1 MNIEIKEQNG
11 SYIGNLIGW
20 IDTAEA
26 SKFLEDLK
34 PLMDNSKFLEDLK
47 PLMDNAN
54 KRIELDCTK
63 LEYICSLGL
72 RGLLKLQ
79 KESHALGGSMI
90 LTHVEGEVQKILKL
104 TGFDRLFDI
113 R

>member
-1 MNIEIKEQNG
+1 MNIEIKEQLG
-11 SYIGNLIGW
+11 SYIGILYGW

-26 SKFLEDLK
+26 SQFLEDLN
-34 PLMDNSKFLEDLK
+34 PLMT
-47 PLMDNAN
+47 NAER
-54 KRIELDCTK
+54 RIELDCAK

-79 KESHALGGSMI
+79 KESAARGGTLI
-90 LTHVEGEVQKILKL
+90 LTHEDGEVLKILRL
-104 TGFDRLFDI
+104 TGFDRLLDI

>member
-11 SYIGNLIGW
+11 SYIGILTGW
-20 IDTAEA
+20 IDSAEA
-26 SKFLEDLK
+26 SQFLEDMK
-34 PLMDNSKFLEDLK
+34 PLMA
-47 PLMDNAN
+47 NAN
-54 KRIELDCTK
+54 KSIELDCSK

-72 RGLLKLQ
+72 RGVLQLK
-79 KESHALGGSMI
+79 KESAAKGGSMV
-90 LTHVEGEVQKILKL
+90 LTHVEGEVQKILRL

>member
-11 SYIGNLIGW
+11 SYLGILTGW
-20 IDTAEA
+20 IDSAEA
-26 SKFLEDLK
+26 SQFLEDMK
-34 PLMDNSKFLEDLK
+34 PLIA
-47 PLMDNAN
+47 NAN
-54 KRIELDCTK
+54 KSIELDYSK

-72 RGLLKLQ
+72 RGVLQLK
-79 KESHALGGSMI
+79 KESAAKGGSMV

-104 TGFDRLFDI
+104 TGFDKLLDI

>member
-11 SYIGNLIGW
+11 SYLGILTGW

-26 SKFLEDLK
+26 SQ
-34 PLMDNSKFLEDLK
+34 FLEDLK

>member
-1 MNIEIKEQNG
+1 MNIEIKERNG
-11 SYIGNLIGW
+11 SYIGILSGW

-26 SKFLEDLK
+26 TKFLEDLK
-34 PLMDNSKFLEDLK
+34 PLMSNAEK
-47 PLMDNAN
+47 P
-54 KRIELDCTK
+54 IELDCAK

-72 RGLLKLQ
+72 RGLLQLK
-79 KESHALGGSMI
+79 KESAAKGGSMI

-113 R
+113 RN

>member
-11 SYIGNLIGW
+11 SYLGILTGW

-26 SKFLEDLK
+26 SQFLEDLK
-34 PLMDNSKFLEDLK
+34 PLMANS
-47 PLMDNAN
+47 N
-54 KRIELDCTK
+54 KSIELDCAQ

-72 RGLLKLQ
+72 RGLLQLK
-79 KESHALGGSMI
+79 KESAAKGGSMV
-90 LTHVEGEVQKILKL
+90 LTHVEGEVKKILRL
-104 TGFDRLFDI
+104 TGFDNLLDI

>member
-11 SYIGNLIGW
+11 SYLGILTGW
-20 IDTAEA
+20 IDSAEA
-26 SKFLEDLK
+26 SQFLEDMK
-34 PLMDNSKFLEDLK
+34 PLMA
-47 PLMDNAN
+47 NAN
-54 KRIELDCTK
+54 KSIELDCSK

-72 RGLLKLQ
+72 HGVLQLK
-79 KESHALGGSMI
+79 KESAAKGGSMV

-104 TGFDRLFDI
+104 TGFDKLLDI

>member
-11 SYIGNLIGW
+11 SYIGILTGW

-26 SKFLEDLK
+26 SQFLEDLK
-34 PLMDNSKFLEDLK
+34 PLMA
-47 PLMDNAN
+47 NAN
-54 KRIELDCTK
+54 KSIELDCSQ

-72 RGLLKLQ
+72 RGLLQLK
-79 KESHALGGSMI
+79 KESVAKGGSLV
-90 LTHVEGEVQKILKL
+90 LTHVEGEVLKIFTM
-104 TGFDRLFDI
+104 TGFIKLFDI

>member
-11 SYIGNLIGW
+11 SYIGILSGW

-26 SKFLEDLK
+26 SQFLEDLK
-34 PLMDNSKFLEDLK
+34 PLMA
-47 PLMDNAN
+47 NAN
-54 KRIELDCTK
+54 KSIELDCSQ

-72 RGLLKLQ
+72 RGLLQLK
-79 KESHALGGSMI
+79 KESSAKGGSLV
-90 LTHVEGEVQKILKL
+90 LTHVAGEVLKILLL
-104 TGFDRLFDI
+104 TGFDRLLDI

>member
-1 MNIEIKEQNG
+1 MSIEIKERNG
-11 SYIGNLIGW
+11 SYIGILSGW

-34 PLMDNSKFLEDLK
+34 PLMGNAEK
-47 PLMDNAN
+47 P
-54 KRIELDCTK
+54 IELDCAK

-72 RGLLKLQ
+72 RGLLQLK
-79 KESHALGGSMI
+79 KESAAKGGSMI

-113 R
+113 RN

>member
-11 SYIGNLIGW
+11 AYIGKLVGW

-26 SKFLEDLK
+26 SEFLEDLK
-34 PLMDNSKFLEDLK
+34 SLAT
-47 PLMDNAN
+47 NAD
-54 KRIELDCTK
+54 KAITLDCAE

-72 RGLLKLQ
+72 RGLLQLK
-79 KESHALGGSMI
+79 KESVAKGGSLV
-90 LTHVEGEVQKILKL
+90 LTHVGGEFQKILTM
-104 TGFDRLFDI
+104 TGFIKLFEF

>member
-11 SYIGNLIGW
+11 SYIGILTGW

-26 SKFLEDLK
+26 TQFLEDLK
-34 PLMDNSKFLEDLK
+34 PLMT
-47 PLMDNAN
+47 NAN
-54 KRIELDCTK
+54 KSIELDCAQ

-72 RGLLKLQ
+72 RGLLQLKQ
-79 KESHALGGSMI
+79 ESAAKGGTLF
-90 LTHVEGEVQKILKL
+90 LTHVGGAVEQILRL
-104 TGFDRLFDI
+104 TGFNRLFDI

>member
-11 SYIGNLIGW
+11 SYIGILTGW

-26 SKFLEDLK
+26 SQFLEDLK
-34 PLMDNSKFLEDLK
+34 PLMTHADKH
-47 PLMDNAN
+47 
-54 KRIELDCTK
+54 IELDCSQ

-72 RGLLKLQ
+72 RGLLQLK
-79 KESHALGGSMI
+79 KESAAKGGVMVM
-90 LTHVEGEVQKILKL
+90 THVGGEVQKILRI

>member
-1 MNIEIKEQNG
+1 MNIEIKERNG
-11 SYIGNLIGW
+11 SYIGILSGW

-26 SKFLEDLK
+26 TQFLEDLK
-34 PLMDNSKFLEDLK
+34 PLMA
-47 PLMDNAN
+47 NAN
-54 KRIELDCTK
+54 KSIELNCAK

-72 RGLLKLQ
+72 RGLLQLK
-79 KESHALGGSMI
+79 KESAAKGGSMI

-113 R
+113 RN

>member
-11 SYIGNLIGW
+11 SYLGILTGW

-26 SKFLEDLK
+26 SQFLEDMT
-34 PLMDNSKFLEDLK
+34 PLMA
-47 PLMDNAN
+47 NAN
-54 KRIELDCTK
+54 KSIELDCAK

-72 RGLLKLQ
+72 RGVLQLK
-79 KESHALGGSMI
+79 KESAAKGGSLI
-90 LTHVEGEVQKILKL
+90 LTHVEGEVQKILRL
-104 TGFDRLFDI
+104 TGFDKLLDI

>member
-11 SYIGNLIGW
+11 SYIGILTGW

-26 SKFLEDLK
+26 SQFLEDLK
-34 PLMDNSKFLEDLK
+34 PLMA
-47 PLMDNAN
+47 NAN
-54 KRIELDCTK
+54 KSIELDCSP

-72 RGLLKLQ
+72 RGVLQLK
-79 KESHALGGSMI
+79 KESAAKGGNMI
-90 LTHVEGEVQKILKL
+90 LTHVEGEVLKILKL
-104 TGFDRLFDI
+104 TGFNKLLDI

>member
-11 SYIGNLIGW
+11 SYFGILTGW

-26 SKFLEDLK
+26 TKFLEDMK
-34 PLMDNSKFLEDLK
+34 PLMA
-47 PLMDNAN
+47 NAD
-54 KRIELDCTK
+54 KSIELDCAQ

-72 RGLLKLQ
+72 RGLLQLKQ
-79 KESHALGGSMI
+79 ESAAKGGCLI
-90 LTHVEGEVQKILKL
+90 LTHVDGEVKKILRL
-104 TGFDRLFDI
+104 TGFDRLFNI

>member
-11 SYIGNLIGW
+11 SYIGILTGW

-26 SKFLEDLK
+26 SQFLEGLK
-34 PLMDNSKFLEDLK
+34 PLMA
-47 PLMDNAN
+47 NAN
-54 KRIELDCTK
+54 KSIELDCSQ

-72 RGLLKLQ
+72 RGVLQLK
-79 KESHALGGSMI
+79 KESAAKGGNMI
-90 LTHVEGEVQKILKL
+90 LTHVEGEVLKILKL
-104 TGFDRLFDI
+104 TGFNKLLDI